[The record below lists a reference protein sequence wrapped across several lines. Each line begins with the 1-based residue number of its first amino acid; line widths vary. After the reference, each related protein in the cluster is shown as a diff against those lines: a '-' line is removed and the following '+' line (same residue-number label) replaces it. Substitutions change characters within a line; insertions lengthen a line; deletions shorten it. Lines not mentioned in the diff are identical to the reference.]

1 MKKNKSGFTLI
12 EIIISLSILAIA
24 SVFLVNFLAPQV
36 TIYND
41 ALNRTKARTVCN
53 MTVNAIQREIELG
66 TGFFAAASEEAV
78 KTPTTDSTTKTD
90 TNFQYLSY
98 HPVLSGGEQSA
109 SRTVLD
115 GTKYADDRKIDT
127 SFTKNYKVTTTFK
140 LAYGSELS
148 QKNNKPDIVYLT
160 ITVTPINDRSDVV
173 FSFSDVPIFC
183 TNWNVSANTYIK
195 QTG

>member
-66 TGFFAAASEEAV
+66 TGFFAADSEYAV
-78 KTPTTDSTTKTD
+78 KNPTPKSTTINED
-90 TNFQYLSY
+90 YQYLSY

-109 SRTVLD
+109 SITVLD
-115 GTKYADDRKIDT
+115 GTTYADERKIDT
-127 SFTKNYKVTTTFK
+127 SFTKNYKVTTKFK
-140 LAYGSELS
+140 LAYGSKLS
-148 QKNNKPDIVYLT
+148 QTNNKPDIVYLT

-183 TNWNVSANTYIK
+183 TNWNVSKDTYIK

>member
-66 TGFFAAASEEAV
+66 TGFFAADSEEAV
-78 KTPTTDSTTKTD
+78 KTPNTNSTTKTD
-90 TNFQYLSY
+90 TYYQYLSY

-115 GTKYADDRKIDT
+115 GTTYAADRKIDT
-127 SFTKNYKVTTTFK
+127 SFTKNYQVTTTFK
-140 LAYGSELS
+140 LAYGSNLS
-148 QKNNKPDIVYLT
+148 QKNIVYLT
-160 ITVTPINDRSDVV
+160 ITVTPINDSSDVV
-173 FSFSDVPIFC
+173 FSFSNVPIFC
-183 TNWNVSANTYIK
+183 TNWNVSKDTYIT